1 MGTMSGRHMPAR
13 AWLRYARD
21 TKPAKGRA
29 LRGAWAVFIFLG
41 IPLGIM
47 AVLGPLAYAGFYVEP
62 LKQFWRPWPPD
73 YIKGLLAV
81 GGFAG
86 AVALLLYM
94 QGPNGGTRGERP
106 PARPM
111 RATSRRASAWSPW
124 NRSRRP
130 RPHRTKHQ
138 SSSSNLRFRRRST
151 WTSVP
156 GPLSSPP
163 LESFVPCR
171 FAGPDFD

>member
-1 MGTMSGRHMPAR
+1 MGTMSSRHMPAR

-21 TKPAKGRA
+21 KKPAKGRA
-29 LRGAWAVFIFLG
+29 LRAASAVFVFLG

-47 AVLGPLAYAGFYVEP
+47 AVLGPLAYAGIYVEP

-94 QGPNGGTRGERP
+94 QGRERGYQRGKAAGKANARNVAEGLGMVAVESVAAPAP
-106 PARPM
+106 PPDEAP
-111 RATSRRASAWSPW
+111 A
-124 NRSRRP
+124 
-130 RPHRTKHQ
+130 
-138 SSSSNLRFRRRST
+138 
-151 WTSVP
+151 VIVE
-156 GPLSSPP
+156 PP
-163 LESFVPCR
+163 LP
-171 FAGPDFD
+171 PP